1 MANLTYKEI
10 TREGKEYR
18 TELLVEKVFSRNG
31 KSNHFVTDN
40 GILVANQLKINNKN
54 INSGDTIDLVGKI
67 FSLKLS
73 AVSQR
78 NFHIG
83 GKLQGQNSVTFIPV
97 NKLQKTEEFG
107 GQPAGGTRVNKGIK
121 FEKDFYKVLNEQ
133 LSGEMS
139 SKKYSREVDHI
150 LQECAKKEGSPVVG
164 VEDDGGKNQ
173 SRPIAV
179 QGGQLYISPN
189 NHKKHGEK
197 LTDLTL
203 IHANDAKS
211 FLSLKFSSTLTFMN
225 AGVGQIFTRKDMEN
239 GKITTNIGKQII
251 ETFGLDETEFC
262 EVFTQYGKKKFSS
275 TKVSMNNNK
284 LKKFLQTCIGSNYWM
299 VHGMEGGKVYFWE
312 MSSTKNPQY
321 ASITGDVE
329 VQYGGKSGSGKRID
343 IVFSNQYFDFKVN
356 IRNKQGGLY
365 PSHIMCD
372 YKSKS
377 ATGKKLL

>member
-139 SKKYSREVDHI
+139 SKEYSREVDHI
-150 LQECAKKEGSPVVG
+150 LQECAKKEGSPVVR

-203 IHANDAKS
+203 IHANGAKS
-211 FLSLKFSSTLTFMN
+211 F
-225 AGVGQIFTRKDMEN
+225 QIGRAH
-239 GKITTNIGKQII
+239 
-251 ETFGLDETEFC
+251 
-262 EVFTQYGKKKFSS
+262 V
-275 TKVSMNNNK
+275 
-284 LKKFLQTCIGSNYWM
+284 
-299 VHGMEGGKVYFWE
+299 
-312 MSSTKNPQY
+312 
-321 ASITGDVE
+321 
-329 VQYGGKSGSGKRID
+329 
-343 IVFSNQYFDFKVN
+343 
-356 IRNKQGGLY
+356 
-365 PSHIMCD
+365 
-372 YKSKS
+372 
-377 ATGKKLL
+377 